1 MGANRTAPAR
11 GRAPQRRP
19 GRKRRDDRAC
29 LNGILGWDD
38 ELRAINQAQALGF
51 YARLF
56 VQAGMPHSDPATTQY
71 ERSNGSLT
79 LTMMAPAKVGLPY
92 GSLPRLLL
100 AWLTTEAVRTK
111 EPHLVLGNTL
121 RAFLD
126 QLGLSSTGGKRG
138 DITRLRNQMRR
149 LFSSSEGQTL
159 PSVSRQ
165 RPKGGPQRNVGVER
179 VTFNQYRTPY
189 VILVVLCALL
199 ATVIPFTLFGES
211 STLERLVWG
220 GLEVLTLSFVP
231 AFAKF
236 AQFPVSLDV
245 GARGIELVHRRG
257 GYGYLGAQ
265 SNGPKSSDTKASR
278 S

>member
-1 MGANRTAPAR
+1 
-11 GRAPQRRP
+11 
-19 GRKRRDDRAC
+19 
-29 LNGILGWDD
+29 
-38 ELRAINQAQALGF
+38 
-51 YARLF
+51 
-56 VQAGMPHSDPATTQY
+56 
-71 ERSNGSLT
+71 
-79 LTMMAPAKVGLPY
+79 
-92 GSLPRLLL
+92 
-100 AWLTTEAVRTK
+100 VRTK

-257 GYGYLGAQ
+257 RVWLPWSAIEWAEVVRYQSQSLIVASFRGSDDFPDFDLLG
-265 SNGPKSSDTKASR
+265 GPRFVQKLGGAALCSVGILRAPRQEIIRALRYFGQYHTD
-278 S
+278 